1 MVIIKIPEY
10 TFDKQNNPYSFH
22 LASPR
27 ELDDVARKIDTAI
40 NSEKTEKTFLVR
52 GIQSKHFDLSRDELI
67 KTIRQNNTDNFNSAT
82 GSIEMYA
89 APFEAGITKKILE
102 GFHKYKPKCEERP
115 QYPVDIWMIYDKDS
129 FDNIEYMHP
138 RLKVMAKDKWKQK
151 KANNKS
157 LLKLIIVN

>member
-1 MVIIKIPEY
+1 
-10 TFDKQNNPYSFH
+10 
-22 LASPR
+22 
-27 ELDDVARKIDTAI
+27 
-40 NSEKTEKTFLVR
+40 
-52 GIQSKHFDLSRDELI
+52 
-67 KTIRQNNTDNFNSAT
+67 
-82 GSIEMYA
+82 MYA